1 MDVDNSVVNQKEIIM
16 KNLFLFMILF
26 LVSFSVQA
34 EEKHNYKIPCKE
46 VGIGIYRCENEE
58 VICYKSIGEAH
69 YGITIGFQCKFKK

>member
-1 MDVDNSVVNQKEIIM
+1 M

-26 LVSFSVQA
+26 LISFSVQA

-58 VICYKSIGEAH
+58 VICYKSVGEVFR
-69 YGITIGFQCKFKK
+69 GIAIGFQCKFKK